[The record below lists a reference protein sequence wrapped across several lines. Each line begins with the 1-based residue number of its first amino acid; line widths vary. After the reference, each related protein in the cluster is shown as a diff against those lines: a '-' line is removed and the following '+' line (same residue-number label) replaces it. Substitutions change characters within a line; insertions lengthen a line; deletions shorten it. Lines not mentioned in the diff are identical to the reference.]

1 MKYSENSLINLEVNL
16 NKTGKLLKTFLILLI
31 TLLPINAYAQS
42 ILKID
47 YFGVISSEI
56 DENMYKLTSDLY
68 YTQLCEINN
77 FSVVDK
83 RTDSPLKST
92 PSVSEI
98 SNDSLCFFTVIEKKD
113 ASGKWSATLT
123 VINKSNGEKKSQTKE
138 YDSYYKILMEPKS
151 VLQDSIKLLISSNN
165 SELNAASSNAISLEP
180 SKSDEIPSI
189 TENLSGTW
197 IGEDIIDK
205 IVIMR
210 GGRGFVIFK
219 NGASMNILVNS
230 IENQNNQIEIVQN
243 ARSNASFYP
252 DLPRQQALKEAV
264 NADPIKWVF
273 TLIDNNTLSGTKST
287 LISDGDTIR
296 PGSVNVTWNRKN

>member
-1 MKYSENSLINLEVNL
+1 MIR
-16 NKTGKLLKTFLILLI
+16 TGKLLKTFLILLTTMLI
-31 TLLPINAYAQS
+31 GNNAFAQS

-83 RTDSPLKST
+83 RSDSPLTNT

-98 SNDSLCFFTVIEKKD
+98 SPDSLCFFTLIEKKD
-113 ASGKWSATLT
+113 ASGKWLATLT

-151 VLQDSIKLLISSNN
+151 VLQDSIKTLISQNQTDKTIVSAAPVDTPV
-165 SELNAASSNAISLEP
+165 SEESSSV
-180 SKSDEIPSI
+180 

-219 NGASMNILVNS
+219 NGASMNILVNQS
-230 IENQNNQIEIVQN
+230 GSNKDQIEIIQN
-243 ARSNASFYP
+243 ARANASFYP

-264 NADPIKWVF
+264 NADPIKWIF
-273 TLIDNNTLSGTKST
+273 TLIDNNTLTGTKST
-287 LISDGDTIR
+287 LVADGDSIHQ
-296 PGSVNVTWNRKN
+296 GSVTVTWNRKN